1 MDSNVDV
8 LDRNTVEQRLTQ
20 IIIDEPMVQ
29 AYITNLLRTTK
40 FEEDFIP
47 DDGSSLVGE
56 MWSAEYSAE
65 LQRLVRDIAANLIN
79 EQ

>member
-1 MDSNVDV
+1 
-8 LDRNTVEQRLTQ
+8 
-20 IIIDEPMVQ
+20 MVQ

-56 MWSAEYSAE
+56 MWYAEYSAE

>member
-8 LDRNTVEQRLTQ
+8 LDRDSVEQRLTQ

-29 AYITNLLRTTK
+29 SYISNLLRTTK
-40 FEEDFIP
+40 FEEDFQP

-56 MWSAEYSAE
+56 MWYEEYSLE
-65 LQRLVRDIAANLIN
+65 LQRLVRDIATNLIK
-79 EQ
+79 

>member
-47 DDGSSLVGE
+47 DDGSSLGGE
-56 MWSAEYSAE
+56 MWYAEYSAE

>member
-40 FEEDFIP
+40 VEEDFIP

-56 MWSAEYSAE
+56 MWYAEYSAE